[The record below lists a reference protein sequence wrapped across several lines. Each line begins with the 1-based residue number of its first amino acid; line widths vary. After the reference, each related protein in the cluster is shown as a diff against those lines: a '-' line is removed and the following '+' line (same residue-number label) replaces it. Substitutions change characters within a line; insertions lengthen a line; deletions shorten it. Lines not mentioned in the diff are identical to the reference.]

1 MNIRLTK
8 ANTALILKLLHDRE
22 RELPDGQRD
31 AVRLVRKKILRQ
43 LGQKLGQQL
52 GHGRKQTA
60 NHPG

>member
-43 LGQKLGQQL
+43 LGQKLGQ
-52 GHGRKQTA
+52 
-60 NHPG
+60 